1 MTQAAICPKCGGRGE
16 VQNDDRQFKVC
27 DACKGWGTQ
36 MKEDVIS
43 PYACDK
49 CNDTGWQ
56 GDNGTYTARSVCD
69 CPKGVAE
76 AKRISKQ
83 VAGAS
88 IPDLAESAASY
99 DPDSLSFCVE
109 LSKCAKRINPN
120 GVHAIVRDQAIA
132 LETYDLGVSFEEQ
145 QKFDLPPQVTIL
157 GVLPADVFS
166 QLMMNNID
174 PSASPDSS
182 TIKFWIDVFQE
193 MGPDYFAALKKLV
206 AKLEWTV

>member
-1 MTQAAICPKCGGRGE
+1 MTDKKCPKCGGTGLRSRPE
-16 VQNDDRQFKVC
+16 LEQHPDDVGRMYLC
-27 DACKGWGTQ
+27 ECTQ
-36 MKEDVIS
+36 QAPIS

-49 CNDTGWQ
+49 CNDTGRIELV
-56 GDNGTYTARSVCD
+56 GDAHRSPGRTACD
-69 CPKGVAE
+69 CKKGL
-76 AKRISKQ
+76 KMTL
-83 VAGAS
+83 GAA
-88 IPDLAESAASY
+88 IPDPTESAASY
-99 DPDSLSFCVE
+99 DPDSLSFYVE
-109 LSKCAKRINPN
+109 LSKCAKRVNPN

-157 GVLPADVFS
+157 GALPADVFS
-166 QLMMNNID
+166 QLMMNNLA

-193 MGPDYFAALKKLV
+193 MGPDYFSALKKLV